1 MRLTTQRLRI
11 EPLAEADIDA
21 FAAYRRD
28 PAIARYQSW
37 ETSYSAA
44 DAARLVAGQ
53 PTTELPA
60 AGDWLQLALHAA
72 DDGRLVGDVAVHR
85 LADQPDTFEIGVTLA
100 PAAHGR
106 GLAGEALTAVVDAL
120 FAVHG
125 AHRVIAT
132 CDARNDAVRAL
143 LARIGLRQES
153 HQVEADWF
161 KGEWTTV
168 DGFAVLATEWLR
180 R

>member
-1 MRLTTQRLRI
+1 MRLTTERLRI
-11 EPLAEADIDA
+11 EPLAEADIEA

-37 ETSYSAA
+37 ETTYSTA

-53 PTTELPA
+53 PTTALPA
-60 AGDWLQLALHAA
+60 AGDWLQLALRAA
-72 DDGRLVGDVAVHR
+72 DDGRLVGDVAVHC
-85 LADQPDTFEIGVTLA
+85 LADQPGTFEVGVTLA
-100 PAAHGR
+100 PAEHGR
-106 GLAGEALTAVVDAL
+106 GLAGEAVTAVIDAL
-120 FAVHG
+120 FTVHG

-153 HQVEADWF
+153 RQVEADWF

-168 DGFAVLATEWLR
+168 DCFAVLATEWLR